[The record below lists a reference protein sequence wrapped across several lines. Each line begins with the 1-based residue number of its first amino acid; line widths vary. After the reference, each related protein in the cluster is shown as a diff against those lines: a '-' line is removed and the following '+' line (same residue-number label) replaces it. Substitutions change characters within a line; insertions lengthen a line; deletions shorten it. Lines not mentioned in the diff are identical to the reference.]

1 MKKTVYLYK
10 SGILSRKN
18 DSLCL
23 IEKNDNVHYLPI
35 EQIDR
40 IFIFGEVTFNKRV
53 LSLLKQNEVSLLF
66 FNYYGHYIGRFT
78 PKQYVEGKAIIAQ
91 VAAYQDE
98 LKRLYI
104 AIRITNAEIMNMI
117 ALVKYYEKEGYDLE
131 PIVRQLEEY
140 KDQLDDCISIDDLLL
155 IEAQAKKSYYQCFDI
170 ILEKYHYHFNKR
182 MIQPPGNEMNSL
194 LSYGYYL
201 LYADF
206 ITALDKSPLLAS
218 ISFIHSISKTT
229 ESLQFDLADILK
241 PVIIDRM
248 VLRLIRKHQ
257 IQDDYFDKKENS
269 CYLNK
274 KGLNLY
280 LQEYESQLEK
290 SVEIHNKYYS
300 YKNIITREV
309 YTLYNFI
316 IGKTKNYKPYEMKW

>member
-10 SGILSRKN
+10 SGTLSRKN

-35 EQIDR
+35 EQLDR
-40 IFIFGEVTFNKRV
+40 IFVFGEVTLNKRV
-53 LSLLKQNEVSLLF
+53 LSLLKKNEVSLLF

-78 PKQYVEGKAIIAQ
+78 PKQYVEGKAIIDQ

-104 AIRITNAEIMNMI
+104 AIQITNAEIMNMI

-131 PIVRQLEEY
+131 FILSQLETY
-140 KDQLDDCISIDDLLL
+140 KYQLENCITIDDLLL

-170 ILEKYHYHFNKR
+170 ILEKYRYHFDKR

-206 ITALDKSPLLAS
+206 ITALDKSPLLPS
-218 ISFIHSISKTT
+218 ISFIHSVNKSS

-248 VLRLIRKHQ
+248 VLRIIRRNQ
-257 IQDDYFDKKENS
+257 IQDEYFDKKQGS

-274 KGLNLY
+274 RGLNLY
-280 LQEYESQLEK
+280 LQEYEAQLEK

-309 YTLYNFI
+309 YALYNFI
-316 IGKTKNYKPYEMKW
+316 VGKTKDYKPYEMKW